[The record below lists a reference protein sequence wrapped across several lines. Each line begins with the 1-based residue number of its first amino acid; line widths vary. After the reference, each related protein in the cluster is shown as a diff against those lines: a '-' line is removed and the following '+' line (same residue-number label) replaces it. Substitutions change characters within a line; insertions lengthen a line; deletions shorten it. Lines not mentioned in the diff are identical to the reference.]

1 MAHFLLSTWEEPRKW
16 RKYRKNCQR
25 GNDNRL
31 KNGQV
36 EWTRTTGL
44 FVPNEARWPLRYT
57 LDIPDPPCLIG
68 LYNGPGSTPKPLF
81 STKQLN
87 RFESTEIPG
96 ELVAGRL
103 DSTPTPYTLLL
114 LPSGVRVSG
123 VESWVRKLA
132 GPRGY
137 LKCSNIMEA
146 DLTDVILWD

>member
-31 KNGQV
+31 KNGQG

-44 FVPNEARWPLRYT
+44 FVPNEALWPLRYT
-57 LDIPDPPCLIG
+57 LDIPDSPCLIG

-87 RFESTEIPG
+87 RFESTETSG
-96 ELVAGRL
+96 KLVAGRL
-103 DSTPTPYTLLL
+103 DSPPSPNTHIL
-114 LPSGVRVSG
+114 LPSGIILLG
-123 VESWVRKLA
+123 VENCVTK
-132 GPRGY
+132 
-137 LKCSNIMEA
+137 
-146 DLTDVILWD
+146 LTDVA